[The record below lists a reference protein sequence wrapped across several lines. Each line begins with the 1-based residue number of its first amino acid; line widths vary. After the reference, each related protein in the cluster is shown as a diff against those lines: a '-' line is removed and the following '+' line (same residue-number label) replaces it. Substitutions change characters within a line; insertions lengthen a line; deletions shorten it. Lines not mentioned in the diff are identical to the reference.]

1 MTGSGSRTWCS
12 GRKRRASR
20 RKENEKPGNIATTRP
35 ERERYQEAHPP
46 SCQTVRS
53 ISRWTQSVYAASAP
67 ARTSMLAAPASSAVL
82 IARMRY
88 SICASITKIA
98 LVWPMPVLGPVTTK
112 KLGNPGTVVPR

>member
-1 MTGSGSRTWCS
+1 MAGSGSRTWCS

-35 ERERYQEAHPP
+35 DRERYQDVQPP
-46 SCQTVRS
+46 SCQTVFS
-53 ISRWTQSVYAASAP
+53 ISSWTQSVYAASAS
-67 ARTSMLAAPASSAVL
+67 ARTSMLAASATSTAS
-82 IARMRY
+82 IARIRY

-112 KLGNPGTVVPR
+112 KLGKPGTVVPR